1 MKIVAAAI
9 LLASLV
15 STCGH
20 EDADQETTHQ
30 EEVQITQTLA
40 LNNGE
45 RWQADDA
52 TNQNMQALQQLLQDF
67 AKQSE
72 TQSLDAYND
81 LGSAM
86 RSGLQQLFTDCTMKG
101 PAHDM
106 LHTFLLPIAED
117 IALLEGKD
125 ETEAMAAHS
134 RINGRLAQ
142 YSAYFQ

>member
-9 LLASLV
+9 FLASLL

-20 EDADQETTHQ
+20 EDPDQETTHQ
-30 EEVQITQTLA
+30 EEVQVNQTLA

-52 TNQNMQALQQLLQDF
+52 TDKNVLVLQQLLQDF
-67 AKQSE
+67 AQQSE
-72 TQSLDAYND
+72 RQSLDAYND
-81 LGSAM
+81 LGQAM

-106 LHTFLLPIAED
+106 LHTFLIPVAED

-125 ETEAMAAHS
+125 EDEALAAHT
-134 RINGRLAQ
+134 RINSRLAQ
-142 YSAYFQ
+142 YGIYFQ